1 MKKGWGRA
9 VPWGDA
15 RKGSVRTPAA
25 EKVTGGRELEQL
37 QVALQLIPV
46 SQLAN
51 LTSVAALFWQWRRS
65 GAPLL
70 AGLLLLVSA
79 LLCVGFWLESR
90 HLLRVGWASN
100 ERGRMARRVSVWGVA
115 LGLGCGLAG
124 LLLFP
129 QADPDGRFL
138 LGVVAIGAMAA
149 GALSLAVVPYASA
162 SWLLP
167 YATCSALS
175 LWQVSG
181 TVYRISSVLL
191 LMFVGVVL
199 ASVRATAQLFD
210 NLGRARA
217 QIELERGSVGMLL
230 SDFERQASDWMWETD
245 RAGRCT
251 RVPERLARWLGQP
264 GALLQERP
272 LIDLLQVGL
281 APADEALQLLA
292 EAAAQRWRAALC
304 EPQPFRGIELPLLT
318 PEGLTWW
325 QLGGTPLFDQE
336 GLHSGWR
343 GVAQDITVQRQQAA
357 DLHRQA
363 STDALTGL
371 ANRHAF
377 QLRLQGLFQG
387 PGSSLQLFI
396 LDLDDFKVVNDTH
409 GHGVGDEVL
418 REVGRRLARQV
429 GSGEMLARLGGDEFA
444 VILPAAPAAPAAP
457 GLPEGVNLEG
467 RLSERLEKLLAALR
481 QPCDVEGHRIE
492 LRGSIGVAAVPQDAQ
507 DLPGLMRAADLALH
521 AVKRSGGDG
530 WRVHDAG
537 LAARHVQQR
546 ALRADLALAL
556 GRDEFQ
562 LVYQPQVCLGDGR
575 VAAFEALLRWV
586 HPQRGPVAPGDFIE
600 LAEHSG
606 LIVPLGAWVLMQA
619 CRDAMHWLP
628 PPSAAVSAPVVAV
641 NVSAV
646 QMASRDLLSTVEQA
660 LRLSGLPPQRLEL
673 EVTES
678 AVLRDLPV
686 VRDNLAGLR
695 CLGVRVALD
704 DFGTGHSSLVHLR
717 GLAPDALKIDQSF
730 VQALPTDPV
739 CAEIVR
745 SLLDLARTLGMVSVA
760 EGVETEAQLD
770 RLMAL
775 RCDRVQ
781 GHHCGRALP
790 AAAVPDYL
798 ARTWG
803 EDCSAAVQTGGP
815 IGGGVPKGE
824 TVPACQQQAR
834 WLS

>member
-1 MKKGWGRA
+1 
-9 VPWGDA
+9 
-15 RKGSVRTPAA
+15 
-25 EKVTGGRELEQL
+25 
-37 QVALQLIPV
+37 
-46 SQLAN
+46 
-51 LTSVAALFWQWRRS
+51 
-65 GAPLL
+65 
-70 AGLLLLVSA
+70 
-79 LLCVGFWLESR
+79 
-90 HLLRVGWASN
+90 
-100 ERGRMARRVSVWGVA
+100 
-115 LGLGCGLAG
+115 
-124 LLLFP
+124 
-129 QADPDGRFL
+129 
-138 LGVVAIGAMAA
+138 
-149 GALSLAVVPYASA
+149 
-162 SWLLP
+162 
-167 YATCSALS
+167 
-175 LWQVSG
+175 
-181 TVYRISSVLL
+181 
-191 LMFVGVVL
+191 
-199 ASVRATAQLFD
+199 
-210 NLGRARA
+210 
-217 QIELERGSVGMLL
+217 
-230 SDFERQASDWMWETD
+230 
-245 RAGRCT
+245 
-251 RVPERLARWLGQP
+251 
-264 GALLQERP
+264 
-272 LIDLLQVGL
+272 
-281 APADEALQLLA
+281 
-292 EAAAQRWRAALC
+292 
-304 EPQPFRGIELPLLT
+304 
-318 PEGLTWW
+318 
-325 QLGGTPLFDQE
+325 
-336 GLHSGWR
+336 
-343 GVAQDITVQRQQAA
+343 
-357 DLHRQA
+357 
-363 STDALTGL
+363 
-371 ANRHAF
+371 
-377 QLRLQGLFQG
+377 
-387 PGSSLQLFI
+387 
-396 LDLDDFKVVNDTH
+396 
-409 GHGVGDEVL
+409 
-418 REVGRRLARQV
+418 
-429 GSGEMLARLGGDEFA
+429 MLARLGGDEFA
-444 VILPAAPAAPAAP
+444 VILP
-457 GLPEGVNLEG
+457 GVDGVIGQAGGVTLAGRLEG
-467 RLSERLEKLLAALR
+467 LLAALHL
-481 QPCDVEGHRIE
+481 PCEVEGHRIE

-530 WRVHDAG
+530 WRLHDAG

-562 LVYQPQVCLGDGR
+562 LVYQPQVCLADGR

-628 PPSAAVSAPVVAV
+628 PPLATASAPVVAV

-646 QMASRDLLSTVEQA
+646 QMASRDLLGTVEQA

-695 CLGVRVALD
+695 CLGVRLALD

-739 CAEIVR
+739 CVEIVR

-803 EDCSAAVQTGGP
+803 EDRSAAVQTGGP
-815 IGGGVPKGE
+815 IDSPIGGVMPKGE
-824 TVPACQQQAR
+824 TVPAWQQQDR

>member
-1 MKKGWGRA
+1 M
-9 VPWGDA
+9 PWGAA
-15 RKGSVRTPAA
+15 RTGSVRTPAA
-25 EKVTGGRELEQL
+25 REVTGGRELEQL

-264 GALLQERP
+264 GAALQERP
-272 LIDLLQVGL
+272 LIDLLQADL
-281 APADEALQLLA
+281 APADGLLRSQA
-292 EAAAQRWRAALC
+292 EAAAQRWRTALR
-304 EPQPFRGIELPLLT
+304 EPHSFRGVELPLLT

-325 QLGGTPLFDQE
+325 QLGGTPLFDVE
-336 GLHSGWR
+336 GQHSGWR

-396 LDLDDFKVVNDTH
+396 LDLDDFKVINDTH

-418 REVGRRLARQV
+418 CEVGRRLARQV
-429 GSGEMLARLGGDEFA
+429 GPGEMLARLGGDEFA
-444 VILPAAPAAPAAP
+444 VILPAAPAAP
-457 GLPEGVNLEG
+457 GLTDGVNLEG
-467 RLSERLEKLLAALR
+467 RLSERLEMLLAALR

-530 WRVHDAG
+530 WRLHDAG

-562 LVYQPQVCLGDGR
+562 LVYQPQVCLADGR

-628 PPSAAVSAPVVAV
+628 PPSATASAPVVAV

-646 QMASRDLLSTVEQA
+646 QMASRDLLGAVEQA

-739 CAEIVR
+739 CVEIVR

-760 EGVETEAQLD
+760 EGVENEAQLD

-803 EDCSAAVQTGGP
+803 EDRSAAVQTGGP
-815 IGGGVPKGE
+815 IGSPFGGVMPKGE
-824 TVPACQQQAR
+824 TVPAWQQQAR

>member
-1 MKKGWGRA
+1 MLWGA
-9 VPWGDA
+9 A
-15 RKGSVRTPAA
+15 RKGSVRTPADG
-25 EKVTGGRELEQL
+25 EVPGGRELEQL

-65 GAPLL
+65 GAALP
-70 AGLLLLVSA
+70 AGLLLLSA

-90 HLLRVGWASN
+90 HLLRA
-100 ERGRMARRVSVWGVA
+100 
-115 LGLGCGLAG
+115 
-124 LLLFP
+124 
-129 QADPDGRFL
+129 
-138 LGVVAIGAMAA
+138 VAIGAMAA
-149 GALSLAVVPYASA
+149 GALSLAVVLYASA

-167 YATCSALS
+167 YAACSALA

-181 TVYRISSVLL
+181 TVYRITSVLL

-210 NLGRARA
+210 SLGRARA

-272 LIDLLQVGL
+272 LIDLLQAGL
-281 APADEALQLLA
+281 APVDEALQGLA
-292 EAAAQRWRAALC
+292 ETAAQRWRAALR
-304 EPQPFRGIELPLLT
+304 EPHSFRGIELPLLT

-325 QLGGTPLFDQE
+325 QLGGTPLFDHE
-336 GLHSGWR
+336 GQHCGWR

-357 DLHRQA
+357 DLRRQA

-377 QLRLQGLFQG
+377 QQRLQGLLQG
-387 PGSSLQLFI
+387 AGASLQLFI
-396 LDLDDFKVVNDTH
+396 LDLDEFKVVNDTH

-418 REVGRRLARQV
+418 REVSRRLAGQV
-429 GSGEMLARLGGDEFA
+429 GPGELLARLGGDEFA
-444 VILPAAPAAPAAP
+444 VILPGVSGVPGQADGRRPA
-457 GLPEGVNLEG
+457 GRLEG
-467 RLSERLEKLLAALR
+467 LLAALR
-481 QPCDVEGHRIE
+481 LPCDVEGHRIE
-492 LRGSIGVAAVPQDAQ
+492 LRGSIGAAAAPQDAH
-507 DLPGLMRAADLALH
+507 DLAGVMRAADLALH

-530 WRVHDAG
+530 WRVHDAS
-537 LAARHVQQR
+537 LAARHEQQR

-556 GRDEFQ
+556 GRDEFH
-562 LVYQPQVCLGDGR
+562 LVYQPQVSLGDGR

-586 HPQRGPVAPGDFIE
+586 HPQRGAVAPGDFIE
-600 LAEHSG
+600 LAEDSG
-606 LIVPLGAWVLMQA
+606 MIVPLGAWVLMQA
-619 CRDAMHWLP
+619 CRDAMHWLPP

-646 QMASRDLLSTVEQA
+646 QMASRDLLGTVEQA

-745 SLLDLARTLGMVSVA
+745 SLLELARTLGMVSVA

-790 AAAVPDYL
+790 AAVVLDYL

-803 EDCSAAVQTGGP
+803 EDRSAAGPTGAPTGG
-815 IGGGVPKGE
+815 VMPKGD
-824 TVPACQQQAR
+824 TALASQQQAR

>member
-1 MKKGWGRA
+1 MAPTADK
-9 VPWGDA
+9 VP
-15 RKGSVRTPAA
+15 
-25 EKVTGGRELEQL
+25 GGRELEQL

-70 AGLLLLVSA
+70 AGLLLLASA

-90 HLLRVGWASN
+90 HLLRMGWASD
-100 ERGRMARRVSVWGVA
+100 ERGRMARRVSAWGVA

-129 QADPDGRFL
+129 QADSDGRFL

-167 YATCSALS
+167 YATCSALA

-217 QIELERGSVGMLL
+217 QIELERGSVRMLL

-264 GALLQERP
+264 GAALQERP

-325 QLGGTPLFDQE
+325 QLGGTPLFDHE
-336 GLHSGWR
+336 GQHSGWR

-363 STDALTGL
+363 STDALTGV

-377 QLRLQGLFQG
+377 QLRLQGLFQR
-387 PGSSLQLFI
+387 PGGSLQLFI
-396 LDLDDFKVVNDTH
+396 LDLDDFKVINDTH

-418 REVGRRLARQV
+418 REVSRRLARQV
-429 GSGEMLARLGGDEFA
+429 GAGEMLARLGGDEFA
-444 VILPAAPAAPAAP
+444 VILPGVDGVIVQAD
-457 GLPEGVNLEG
+457 GLTLAGRLEG
-467 RLSERLEKLLAALR
+467 LLAALH
-481 QPCDVEGHRIE
+481 QPCEVEGHRIE
-492 LRGSIGVAAVPQDAQ
+492 LRGSIGLAAAPQDAQ

-556 GRDEFQ
+556 GRDEFH
-562 LVYQPQVCLGDGR
+562 LVYQPQVCLADGR
-575 VAAFEALLRWV
+575 VAGFEALLRWV

-628 PPSAAVSAPVVAV
+628 PPSAAASAPVVAV

-646 QMASRDLLSTVEQA
+646 QMASRDLLGTVGQA

-730 VQALPTDPV
+730 VQSLPTDPV
-739 CAEIVR
+739 CVEIVR
-745 SLLDLARTLGMVSVA
+745 SLLDLARTLDMVSVA
-760 EGVETEAQLD
+760 EGVETEAQLE

-803 EDCSAAVQTGGP
+803 EDRSAAVQAGGP
-815 IGGGVPKGE
+815 IGGVVPKGE
-824 TVPACQQQAR
+824 TVPAWQRQAR

>member
-1 MKKGWGRA
+1 MKNGWGRA
-9 VPWGDA
+9 ALRGDA
-15 RKGSVRTPAA
+15 RGRRGTVPTAGDAP
-25 EKVTGGRELEQL
+25 VGRELEQL
-37 QVALQLIPV
+37 QVALRLVPV

-51 LTSVAALFWQWRRS
+51 LASVAALSWQWQRS
-65 GAPLL
+65 GAP
-70 AGLLLLVSA
+70 ASIGLLLLVA
-79 LLCVGFWLESR
+79 GLLCVGLWLESR
-90 HLLRVGWASN
+90 RLLRVGWAST
-100 ERGRMARRVSVWGVA
+100 ERGRVARRVSAWGVA

-167 YATCSALS
+167 YAGCSALA
-175 LWQVSG
+175 LWQASG
-181 TVYRISSVLL
+181 PVYRIGSVLL
-191 LMFVGVVL
+191 LLFVGVVL

-210 NLGRARA
+210 SLGRARA

-245 RAGRCT
+245 LAGRCT

-264 GALLQERP
+264 GAVLQERL
-272 LIDLLQVGL
+272 LIDLLQAGL
-281 APADEALQLLA
+281 APTDAALQLQA
-292 EAAAQRWRAALC
+292 EAAALRWRTALR
-304 EPQPFRGIELPLLT
+304 EPCSFRGIELPLRT

-325 QLGGTPLFDQE
+325 QLGGTPLFDGDGQ
-336 GLHSGWR
+336 HCGWR
-343 GVAQDITVQRQQAA
+343 GVAQDVTVQRQQAA
-357 DLHRQA
+357 DLRRHA
-363 STDALTGL
+363 ATDALTGL

-377 QLRLQGLFQG
+377 QLRLQGLFQAG
-387 PGSSLQLFI
+387 ASLQLFI
-396 LDLDDFKVVNDTH
+396 LDLDEFKVINDTH

-418 REVGRRLARQV
+418 REVGRRLAAQV
-429 GSGEMLARLGGDEFA
+429 APGEMLARLGGDEFA
-444 VILPAAPAAPAAP
+444 VIVAGVTGVP
-457 GLPEGVNLEG
+457 GMADGVNLAG
-467 RLSERLEKLLAALR
+467 RLEGLLAALR
-481 QPCDVEGHRIE
+481 QPCEVEGHRIE
-492 LRGSIGVAAVPQDAQ
+492 LRGSIGVAAAPRDAD

-521 AVKRSGGDG
+521 AVKRTGGDG
-530 WRVHDAG
+530 WRVHDAS
-537 LAARHVQQR
+537 LAARHVQR
-546 ALRADLALAL
+546 RMLRADLALAL
-556 GRDEFQ
+556 GRDEFH
-562 LVYQPQVCLGDGR
+562 LVYQPQVCLSDGS

-586 HPQRGPVAPGDFIE
+586 HPQRGPVAPVDFIE
-600 LAEHSG
+600 LAEGSG

-619 CRDAMHWLP
+619 CRDAVNWVP
-628 PPSAAVSAPVVAV
+628 PPSAGACAPLVAV

-646 QMASRDLLSTVEQA
+646 QMASRDLLDTVEQA
-660 LRLSGLPPQRLEL
+660 LRVSGLPPQRLEL

-678 AVLRDLPV
+678 AVLRELPA

-695 CLGVRVALD
+695 SMGVRLALD

-730 VQALPTDPV
+730 VQALPVDPV

-745 SLLDLARTLGMVSVA
+745 SLLDLARTLGMGSVA

-781 GHHCGRALP
+781 GHYCGRALP

-798 ARTWG
+798 ERIWRQ
-803 EDCSAAVQTGGP
+803 DRSAAAPTCRPSGLVQSNVKLAPT
-815 IGGGVPKGE
+815 
-824 TVPACQQQAR
+824 QQQPR